1 MNKRDPGSGT
11 PGIRIVQG
19 ADGVVIE
26 QHRPAVLSSL
36 TGLPVEQALEMVP
49 RILPICGT
57 AQSVAA
63 SRAVEAARGELP
75 DPAREAERQHRL
87 WREQAMAAGW
97 RLGVDWPDLL
107 DKPRALVWLK
117 VLRSSEDN
125 AACASVLRS
134 AVPELEAVWS
144 LGDLA
149 AWAESS
155 DNHAAAMLR
164 VALAEEQPLPAGG
177 QRLAGQELAAAARAA
192 LADASFNPQD
202 PHEQAVE
209 VGPLAM
215 GRDPLIVANGDQLA
229 ASVAGRLQA
238 QVLDTRHI
246 IRNLQSYEQ
255 GPATEPRSWTE
266 GTGTGTGCAETA
278 RGPVFH
284 RVALDHKDRVSAWQ
298 ALAPTD
304 WHFAPRGPVA
314 LALGGGLA
322 DNVAR
327 LAVTGFDPCAPWS
340 LVGSEER

>member
-1 MNKRDPGSGT
+1 VNKLDPGSGS
-11 PGIRIVQG
+11 PEIRIFRE

-36 TGLPVEQALEMVP
+36 TGLPVEQALQMVP
-49 RILPICGT
+49 RLLPICGT

-75 DPAREAERQHRL
+75 DPLREVERQHRL
-87 WREQAMAAGW
+87 WREQAMSAGW
-97 RLGVDWPDLL
+97 RLAVDWPDLL
-107 DKPRALVWLK
+107 DKPRALIWLK
-117 VLRSSEDN
+117 VLRNSADN
-125 AACASVLRS
+125 AACASVLGS

-144 LGDLA
+144 LGDLR
-149 AWAESS
+149 AWADSS
-155 DNHAAAMLR
+155 SNNAAAMLG
-164 VALAEEQPLPAGG
+164 VALAQDQPLPASG

-192 LADASFNPQD
+192 LADASFNPQA
-202 PHEQAVE
+202 PHEQAME

-215 GRDPLIVANGDQLA
+215 GRDPLIAANSDRLA
-229 ASVAGRLQA
+229 ASTAGRLQA
-238 QVLDTRHI
+238 QVLDMRII
-246 IRNLQSYEQ
+246 IRNLQSRARE
-255 GPATEPRSWTE
+255 PAADPRSWTE
-266 GTGTGTGCAETA
+266 GPGTGTGCAETA

-284 RVALDHKDRVSAWQ
+284 RVALDQSDRVSAWQ

-304 WHFAPRGPVA
+304 WHFARRGPVA
-314 LALGGGLA
+314 LALGGDLP